1 MMIHLDDGTVKRLRV
16 LQRAHKDKRVF
27 VKVTVLLMLHQGFTP
42 QMIADSLGIDD
53 STVYR
58 YRQGFEELGLEDYLK
73 AFFMAYS
80 GQLTQDEEQ
89 RLLAEVRQR
98 LYINSKQVAAYIE
111 QEFGVRYSLSAVV
124 KLLHRLGFTYKKTKG
139 VGVKAD
145 REAQEKFVE
154 ELNELLAQENE
165 NQVVYFNDAVH
176 PQHNTRPD
184 YGWIYRG
191 EDFEIPTNPGRKRVN
206 INGALNAHEV
216 TDVLVVESER
226 INAQSCIELWEIQRR
241 KHPGKT
247 IINICDNAPY
257 YHSNYLKDWLKQNT
271 WCQVLYLPPYAPN
284 LNLIERLWKFLRK
297 QVTSYDFYEH
307 FAEFRKAILDFF
319 KNIKEH
325 KHALE
330 SLLTLKF
337 RIAGL

>member
-1 MMIHLDDGTVKRLRV
+1 MIHLDDDTVKRLRV

-73 AFFMAYS
+73 TFFMAYS
-80 GQLTQDEEQ
+80 GQLTEDEEQ
-89 RLLAEVRQR
+89 QLLAEVRER
-98 LYINSKQVAAYIE
+98 LYITSKQVAAYIE
-111 QEFGVRYSLSAVV
+111 SAFGVRYSLSAVV

-139 VGVKAD
+139 VGIKAD
-145 REAQEKFVE
+145 REAQKKFVE
-154 ELNELLAQENE
+154 ELNELLAQEND

-206 INGALNAHEV
+206 INGALNAHKV
-216 TDVLVVESER
+216 TDVLVVESDR
-226 INAQSCIELWEIQRR
+226 VNAQSCIKLWKKQRR
-241 KHPGKT
+241 RHPDKT
-247 IINICDNAPY
+247 IINICDNAAY
-257 YHSNYLKDWLKQNT
+257 YHSRYLKDWLAQNP
-271 WCQVLYLPPYAPN
+271 WCKVIYLPPYAPN

-297 QVTSYDFYEH
+297 QVTSYNFYEH
-307 FAEFRKAILDFF
+307 FAEFRQAILDFF

-325 KHALE
+325 KQALE

>member
-1 MMIHLDDGTVKRLRV
+1 MIQLDEDTIKRLRL
-16 LQRAHKDKRVF
+16 LQRKHKDKRVYI
-27 VKVTVLLMLHQGFTP
+27 KVTVLLMLHQGFTA
-42 QMIADSLGIDD
+42 QMIAESLGIDD

-58 YRQGFEELGLEDYLK
+58 YQQGFEDLGLDDYLK
-73 AFFMAYS
+73 DFFVAYS
-80 GQLTQDEEQ
+80 GQLKEEEEQ
-89 RLLAEVRQR
+89 LLRSEIREG

-111 QEFGVRYSLSAVV
+111 LEFGVRYSLSAVV

-145 REAQEKFVE
+145 REVQEQFVK
-154 ELNELLAQENE
+154 ELNELLEQPID
-165 NQVVYFNDAVH
+165 NQVIYFNDAVH
-176 PQHNTRPD
+176 PQHNTRAD
-184 YGWIYRG
+184 YGWIYKG

-206 INGALNAHEV
+206 INGALNAHTI

-226 INAQSCIELWEIQRR
+226 INAQSCIKLWKKQRR
-241 KHPGKT
+241 RHPQKT

-257 YHSNYLKDWLKQNT
+257 YHSKYLKEWLAENT
-271 WCQVLYLPPYAPN
+271 WCKVIYLPPYAPN
-284 LNLIERLWKFLRK
+284 LNLIERLWKYLRK
-297 QVTSYDFYEH
+297 QVTSYNFYEH

-325 KHALE
+325 KQALE

-337 RIAGL
+337 HISGI

>member
-1 MMIHLDDGTVKRLRV
+1 MIHLDDGTVKRLRV

-58 YRQGFEELGLEDYLK
+58 YRQGFEEFGLEDYLK
-73 AFFMAYS
+73 AFFVAYS

-89 RLLAEVRQR
+89 QLLVEVRHR
-98 LYINSKQVAAYIE
+98 LYINSKQVAAYIKR
-111 QEFGVRYSLSAVV
+111 EFDIQYSLSAVV
-124 KLLHRLGFTYKKTKG
+124 KLLRRLGFIYKKTKG

-145 REAQEKFVE
+145 REAQKAFVQQ
-154 ELNELLAQENE
+154 LSGLLAQKEA
-165 NQVVYFNDAVH
+165 NQVIYFNDAVH

-184 YGWIYRG
+184 FGWIYRG

-226 INAQSCIELWEIQRR
+226 INAQSCIELWEIQRQR
-241 KHPGKT
+241 HPGKT

-257 YHSNYLKDWLKQNT
+257 YHSNYLKDWLKQNP
-271 WCQVLYLPPYAPN
+271 WCQVIYLPPYAPN

-297 QVTSYDFYEH
+297 QVTSYDFYER

-325 KHALE
+325 KQALE